1 MWPTWWCRCPDPA
14 AADDTEEATTEDA
27 AGAATAGNTLLED
40 AAAAAA
46 AAAADGLVFDVAA
59 VAEVWVVLARGRPRP
74 RPVVEVPAFL
84 GDEALVPVVAVALP
98 EASTSIGA
106 AVSAV
111 SAAAAAPSSSFFLL
125 FFFLLLLA
133 SPDELD
139 DDPRFL
145 RFIFLRAR
153 AATSCACWAALVSS
167 GVGGGAM
174 TDIGRPSADAGAGAM
189 GTGVPGT
196 VGPAAGLGARGYN
209 GRCPGC
215 C

>member
-1 MWPTWWCRCPDPA
+1 M
-14 AADDTEEATTEDA
+14 
-27 AGAATAGNTLLED
+27 
-40 AAAAAA
+40 
-46 AAAADGLVFDVAA
+46 VFDVAA
-59 VAEVWVVLARGRPRP
+59 VTAVWVVLARGRPRP

-84 GDEALVPVVAVALP
+84 DDEALVLVVAVALP

-111 SAAAAAPSSSFFLL
+111 SEAAEAAEAPSSSSFFFLL
-125 FFFLLLLA
+125 FLLLLA

>member
-1 MWPTWWCRCPDPA
+1 MWTWRCRCPDPVA
-14 AADDTEEATTEDA
+14 PDDAEEATTEDA
-27 AGAATAGNTLLED
+27 AGAATAGRLLED

-46 AAAADGLVFDVAA
+46 AATTADGLVFDIAA
-59 VAEVWVVLARGRPRP
+59 VAVVWVVLARGRPRP

-111 SAAAAAPSSSFFLL
+111 SAVAVAASSAFFLL
-125 FFFLLLLA
+125 FFLLA

-153 AATSCACWAALVSS
+153 AATS
-167 GVGGGAM
+167 
-174 TDIGRPSADAGAGAM
+174 
-189 GTGVPGT
+189 
-196 VGPAAGLGARGYN
+196 
-209 GRCPGC
+209 
-215 C
+215 